1 MYISLL
7 YRRGW
12 STCPSGLFLRG
23 LYRSGDNKLYNLEY
37 AKCCKPA
44 YHPYWHGSC
53 YNKDVGVSFDKK
65 GWNLCAANYF
75 MTGFYRSDGQ
85 KLYNIEK
92 FKCCKM
98 VSGESIYIYQTKLQ
112 LNWGK
117 LKLKENANRRRN
129 KRRFKSLVCLTVV
142 VHKIRTLLKHLI
154 KEARQTRWKSLLW
167 ATASLQLFAT
177 WGNVGQSNEFLL
189 KYGLNIGRH

>member
-1 MYISLL
+1 MNDISKTHDIFGSNVITKNIVCSVLFLIASCLCISQL

-12 STCPSGLFLRG
+12 STCPSGFFLRG

-75 MTGFYRSDGQ
+75 MTGFYRSDSQ

-98 VSGESIYIYQTKLQ
+98 VSGESIYIYIYIYIFIKL
-112 LNWGK
+112 NC
-117 LKLKENANRRRN
+117 N
-129 KRRFKSLVCLTVV
+129 
-142 VHKIRTLLKHLI
+142 
-154 KEARQTRWKSLLW
+154 
-167 ATASLQLFAT
+167 
-177 WGNVGQSNEFLL
+177 
-189 KYGLNIGRH
+189 